1 MKKFFVEFK
10 EFISRGNVMDM
21 AIGVIIAT
29 AFGKITTSLV
39 NDVFMPLIGYII
51 GGVDLSTLNIT
62 LSPAVLDEAGEVVK
76 EAVVIGIGTF
86 LTTVID
92 FILVAF
98 VVFLV
103 VKAFNAAKQKLEK
116 PAEPEPEPEEP
127 EPKSIH
133 KYMLKSAVSDVFRH
147 SFFLHFSSKSD
158 MMNIQ
163 ILPD

>member
-1 MKKFFVEFK
+1 MKKFFGEFK
-10 EFISRGNVMDM
+10 EFITRGNVLDM

-39 NDVFMPLIGYII
+39 GDVFMPLIGGI
-51 GGVDLSTLNIT
+51 DLSALNIT

-76 EAVVIGIGTF
+76 DAVVIGIGTF

-103 VKAFNAAKQKLEK
+103 VKAFNTAKKKLEK
-116 PAEPEPEPEEP
+116 PAEPETPPEEP
-127 EPKSIH
+127 EPTKEELLLTEIRDL
-133 KYMLKSAVSDVFRH
+133 LK
-147 SFFLHFSSKSD
+147 K
-158 MMNIQ
+158 Q
-163 ILPD
+163 

>member
-1 MKKFFVEFK
+1 MKKFFNEFK
-10 EFISRGNVMDM
+10 EFITRGNVLDM

-39 NDVFMPLIGYII
+39 GDVFMPLIGWLI
-51 GGVDLSTLNIT
+51 GDIDLTQLNIT
-62 LSPAVLDEAGEVVK
+62 LSPAVLNEAGEVAK

-103 VKAFNAAKQKLEK
+103 VKAFNTAKKKLEK
-116 PAEPEPEPEEP
+116 PAEPETPPEEP
-127 EPKSIH
+127 EPTKEELLLTEIRDL
-133 KYMLKSAVSDVFRH
+133 LK
-147 SFFLHFSSKSD
+147 K
-158 MMNIQ
+158 Q
-163 ILPD
+163 